1 MNQSNPVDVLMPLA
15 ILAGFA
21 VIGAVFLTWV
31 RRKFRAPDAGV
42 DGSSELL
49 SNPNLGLDAETRQK
63 IARAAANRAL
73 GRADESTGTIV
84 TTRCPECAGVRPIGQ
99 PCPWCQ
105 ESKETS

>member
-15 ILAGFA
+15 ILAGVA

-31 RRKFRAPDAGV
+31 RRKFRAPDAGD